1 VAPTDVS
8 VDVRCGDVWL
18 GVAGDA
24 HERSRHDDD
33 DMSGSL
39 VLGSSHVIGRTAGRA
54 GAAVAAF
61 AVAIAGLVAAPA
73 AIAQESAPQMAVAQP
88 GTLEQCAEL
97 QAFAFPNTTITR
109 AEAVPAGPVGGVQVG
124 AHCLVQGRMND
135 RVSEVDGQA
144 YAIGFEMRLPDAWNG
159 RYLYQGNGGLDGS
172 VVPATGSVGNGES
185 GLQLGFAVISSD
197 AGHSGAQNPTFGLDP
212 QARLDYGY
220 QAVGTL
226 TPMAKALITSGYGRG
241 PDRSY
246 MTGGSNGGRHTMV
259 AAARYADEYDGFL
272 AVAPGFNLPQAAVA
286 QIWGAQRYATVA
298 TDTADLN
305 TAFTPAERQTV
316 ARSILAR
323 CDGLDGLADG
333 MVQATDRCQGAFSFD
348 RDVPTCVDARTGDCL
363 TTEQKAVISDIFRGA
378 RTSNGEEI
386 YSSFP
391 VDPGLA
397 QSGWAFWEF
406 FAAAQLDPSAVGYLF
421 TSPPDAP
428 PLNDLRGYALSV
440 DIDRIA
446 QAIYQAADP
455 YSESAMSYMTPPD
468 VAELSTLRERGGKLI
483 VVHGASDGVFSPDD
497 TADWYEQLDADA
509 GGDAEAFAQ
518 YYEVPGMGHVRGG
531 PATDQFPALAAL
543 IEWVEQ
549 GQAPEALTATVNPTN
564 PELPAEWS
572 KTRSRPLCPYPS
584 TAVYVSGDPE
594 AAESFVCSDSD
605 QPISIAAPVVSGQP
619 DVGQTLTATSG
630 EWSGEGITY
639 SYQWLRDGEPIRRAT
654 SAQYRVSAADQGASL
669 TVQVTAANADGTAT
683 ATSNAVIVR
692 WATVSIVTAKPV
704 VTSTGKSV
712 TVTIRVLPGR
722 ADASGDISVTV
733 AGQTLTGT
741 VTDGV
746 ATIETGALPRGVHPI
761 VTSYAGSDTA
771 APSRGIG
778 LVIVLR

>member
-1 VAPTDVS
+1 
-8 VDVRCGDVWL
+8 
-18 GVAGDA
+18 
-24 HERSRHDDD
+24 
-33 DMSGSL
+33 M
-39 VLGSSHVIGRTAGRA
+39 IGRKIARP
-54 GAAVAAF
+54 AAVLAAF
-61 AVAIAGLVAAPA
+61 AVALTGLIAAPA
-73 AIAQESAPQMAVAQP
+73 VGEESVPLSAAQP

-97 QAFAFPNTTITR
+97 QTFAFPSTTITR
-109 AEAVPAGPVGGVQVG
+109 AEAVPAGPVDGVQVD

-135 RVSEVDGQA
+135 RVSAVDGQA
-144 YAIGFEMRLPDAWNG
+144 YAIGFEMRMPDAWNG

-172 VVPATGSVGNGES
+172 VETALGSVGNGES
-185 GLQLGFAVISSD
+185 GLQMGFAVISSD
-197 AGHSGAQNPTFGLDP
+197 AGHAGAQNPTFGLDP
-212 QARLDYGY
+212 QARRDYGY

-226 TPMAKALITSGYGRG
+226 TPMAKALVTAGYGRG

-305 TAFTPAERQTV
+305 TAFTLGERQAV
-316 ARSILAR
+316 AAGILAR
-323 CDGLDGLADG
+323 CDQLDGLVDG
-333 MVQATDRCQGAFSFD
+333 MVQAIDRCQDAFSFE

-363 TTEQKAVISDIFRGA
+363 TNEQKAVVSDIFRGA
-378 RTSNGEEI
+378 RTSDGTEI

-391 VDPGLA
+391 VDPGLV

-406 FAAAQLDPSAVGYLF
+406 FASTQLDPAAVGYLF
-421 TSPPDAP
+421 TTPPDAP
-428 PLNDLRGYALSV
+428 ALNDLAGYSLSV
-440 DIDRIA
+440 DVDRIA
-446 QAIYQAADP
+446 ESIYEAADP

-468 VAELSTLRERGGKLI
+468 VNELSSLRENGGKLI

-497 TADWYEQLDADA
+497 TAAWYEQLDADA

-543 IEWVEQ
+543 VDWVEQ
-549 GQAPEALTATVNPTN
+549 GRAPQELTASVDPVN
-564 PELPAEWS
+564 PELPADWS
-572 KTRSRPLCPYPS
+572 KDRTRPLCPYPS
-584 TAVYVSGDPE
+584 TALYVSGDPE
-594 AAESFVCSDSD
+594 TAESFACSESA
-605 QPISIAAPVVSGQP
+605 QPIAITAPVISGQP
-619 DVGQTLTATSG
+619 DVGQTLTASSG

-654 SAQYRVSAADQGASL
+654 SAEYRVSAADQSAQLS
-669 TVQVTAANADGTAT
+669 VQVTAVNADGQAT
-683 ATSNAVIVR
+683 ATSTPVVVR

-704 VTSTGKSV
+704 VVTSAGKSV
-712 TVTIRVLPGR
+712 TVTIKVLPGK
-722 ADASGDISVTV
+722 ADASGDISLTV
-733 AGQTLTGT
+733 AGRTLTGT

-761 VTSYAGSDTA
+761 VTTYAGSDTA
-771 APSRGIG
+771 APSRGVG
-778 LVIVLR
+778 LVVVLR